1 MKNRGSRWAELAR
14 ETRRES
20 RPPEG
25 RRPPGGTETV
35 TSTRG
40 TAPPDNALSP
50 AAASTTLTITR
61 MTAVGMLGVGIRM
74 APIPP
79 RPQRDQEERCP
90 VDYIALEHPVRDEQD
105 QRGKDPERELEPL
118 EVEMVS
124 EDEDRQEADLG
135 RDEEIPR
142 DEHVPVAREGRES
155 DASRGL
161 KRRERREHRRSPSG
175 RIPREEGAVDQ
186 EEDAGRDPAEGEE
199 RLPRAGRA
207 PVPVPQ
213 EQEGRQ
219 QPRSL
224 FERARDSIPE
234 PGAGRPSQIRGHEE
248 GGDHPEDIGHAPR
261 RVLHE
266 LERRHEADRRDAA
279 ERGWR
284 ACVEYAES
292 REGEGAIRHCDGSR
306 GG

>member
-1 MKNRGSRWAELAR
+1 MKKRGSRWAELAR

-50 AAASTTLTITR
+50 AAVSTTLTITR

-90 VDYIALEHPVRDEQD
+90 VDDIALEHPVRDEQD
-105 QRGKDPERELEPL
+105 QGGKDPERELEPL

-124 EDEDRQEADLG
+124 EDEDHEEADLG

-142 DEHVPVAREGRES
+142 DEHVPVAREGREPE
-155 DASRGL
+155 AGRGL
-161 KRRERREHRRSPSG
+161 KRRERREHRRSPRG
-175 RIPREEGAVDQ
+175 RIPHEEGAVDQ
-186 EEDAGRDPAEGEE
+186 EKDAGRDSAEGEG
-199 RLPRAGRA
+199 RLPRTGRA

-213 EQEGRQ
+213 EQEGCQ

-224 FERARDSIPE
+224 FERARDSIRG
-234 PGAGRPSQIRGHEE
+234 PGAVWSSPVCGHEA
-248 GGDHPEDIGHAPR
+248 GG
-261 RVLHE
+261 
-266 LERRHEADRRDAA
+266 
-279 ERGWR
+279 
-284 ACVEYAES
+284 
-292 REGEGAIRHCDGSR
+292 
-306 GG
+306 